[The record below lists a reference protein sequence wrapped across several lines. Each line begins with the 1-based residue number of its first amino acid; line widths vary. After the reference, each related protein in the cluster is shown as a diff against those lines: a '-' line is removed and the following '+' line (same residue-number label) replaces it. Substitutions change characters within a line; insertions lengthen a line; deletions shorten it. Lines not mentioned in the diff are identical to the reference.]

1 MGQNYNSDSKSQF
14 KHASGEVTI
23 EPNAP
28 IQKSNGSGEVDQWFQ
43 KLMGALETDII
54 MLEQK
59 PDFSNAYRVTRL
71 IRNNIESKLGDEIRH
86 LSPDQLFPPEIVEL
100 IERDENFMGIHTA
113 WVHHH
118 HHALPHGRGFYQ
130 LVKTG
135 PGQLMIIFH
144 RIDKVEEII
153 EGLADGQRNLKQLQ
167 ENVPIG
173 LFQMD
178 EQGRLLYANP
188 WTRRMLGLNPV
199 GKLQE
204 TNLYELVDHKDQ
216 LERIRKSVEE
226 DRLIREMEVL
236 LKTNRSESI
245 WCMLSVSSVQRAHS
259 GTITFDGFIYDISE
273 RKAVLEQLRDN
284 DGMFRA
290 ISDNLKSTLYM
301 FNCESRFT
309 YVNPAVIE
317 ITGYSEDELLS
328 MKFYDIVHP
337 DFREVVKERGINR
350 LEGKKAPKRYEFK
363 IITKAGDERWM
374 EIYTTRLFLQNS
386 WVVLGLGND
395 ITNRKQVLEE
405 IKLSEEKYKSLY
417 SFFRLMADNTQDM
430 IWAKDLDKRYI
441 FANKALCE
449 SLLMADDTED
459 PVGKTDFYFAER
471 ARKLHP
477 DDPEWYTFGDS
488 SDDTDDIVMQTRQ
501 PQQFDEYGNVNG
513 EFLYLDIHKSPL
525 LDHQGRMIGTV
536 GSARNVTFAKRME
549 VEREKEEKI
558 KNMVYRIGNAVSTT
572 KDMSELITIIRME
585 LSEVIDTTNMFIA
598 LYDKNSQEIALP
610 YFVDEKDRFKRIPA
624 GKSLTYYLIRKNA
637 PILLR
642 QADIQDLATKGE
654 VELMGSMAKVWLG
667 VPMIVKG
674 ETIGAIVVQNYKD
687 ENAFTEHDL
696 ELLNFVSIQISI
708 SINQKKAD
716 DALRENEFTL
726 RQIIDNV
733 PVMIY
738 AKDRDQRFILA
749 NKAMAS
755 AYGKRVDQVEGF
767 LQSELHHNAA
777 EIDKYM
783 RDDLE
788 VIETG
793 STKILEEEPFT
804 DAEGHTH
811 VLKTVKLPLK
821 SEVYQGIALLG
832 VSIDITERI
841 QVEQE
846 LKKAKNKA
854 EEADRLKTAFL
865 ANMSHEIRTPMNAI
879 IGFSELLNDP
889 DLTGDNRKEFVQL
902 IGENSKVLLHLI
914 EDIIDVAKIEAGQ
927 IKVVK
932 GACQVNMIMDE
943 IKAQFTAKLNKY
955 PQKKITIRT
964 QKLVPDTRF
973 AIQTDP
979 LRFKQIMNNLVGNAF
994 KFTEEG
1000 FIDLGYS
1007 IDEKEKTITFFVKDT
1022 GIGLEADKLSLI
1034 FERFRQ
1040 AQESST
1046 KEYGGTGLGLTISRR
1061 LVEILGGNMWVESVL
1076 HEGSTFYFTLPYEA
1090 VNVEGFMKPFI
1101 PRSDK
1106 HDWSGKVILV
1116 AEDEVSN
1123 FELIS
1128 ATLFKTN
1135 AKIVR
1140 AVNGKEAVDMINTN
1154 QQVDLVLMDIR
1165 MPVMN
1170 GYEATREIR
1179 KMNTTLPIVS
1189 LTAYAMS
1196 DDIEK
1201 SLDAGCNAHI
1211 SKPFNPRDLLNKL
1224 EVYFQKNEDQ

>member
-1 MGQNYNSDSKSQF
+1 MGQIYMPDSKSQF
-14 KHASGEVTI
+14 RNASGEVTI
-23 EPNAP
+23 EPITP
-28 IQKSNGSGEVDQWFQ
+28 IQRSIGSGNVDQWFQ

-54 MLEQK
+54 MLEKKQ
-59 PDFSNAYRVTRL
+59 DSTETYRVARL
-71 IRNNIESKLGDEIRH
+71 IKNNIESNLEDDIRNS
-86 LSPDQLFPPEIVEL
+86 SPHELFPQEIADL
-100 IERDENFMGIHTA
+100 IVKDENFMGIHTA
-113 WVHHH
+113 WVHQHNPE
-118 HHALPHGRGFYQ
+118 LPNGRGFYQ
-130 LVKTG
+130 LIKTG
-135 PGQLMIIFH
+135 PGQLMIILH
-144 RIDKVEEII
+144 RIDRVEAII
-153 EGLADGQRNLKQLQ
+153 EGLADGQQNLKQLQ
-167 ENVPIG
+167 DNVPIG

-178 EQGRLLYANP
+178 EQGRFLYVNP
-188 WTRRMLGLNPV
+188 WTRKILDIIPEEG
-199 GKLQE
+199 LQE
-204 TNLYELVDHKDQ
+204 HNMYDLMVNKDQ
-216 LERIRKSVEE
+216 VEKIRKSLKEE
-226 DRLIREMEVL
+226 GLIREMEVL
-236 LKTNRSESI
+236 LKTGQSDPI
-245 WCMLSVSSVQRAHS
+245 WCMLSASSVERAQS
-259 GTITFDGFIYDISE
+259 EMVTFDGYIYDISE
-273 RKAVLEQLRDN
+273 RKAALERLRDN

-290 ISDNLKSTLYM
+290 ISENLKSTLYI
-301 FNCESRFT
+301 FDGQGQFT
-309 YVNPAVIE
+309 YVNPAMEE
-317 ITGYSEDELLS
+317 ITGYSGDELLG
-328 MKFYDIVHP
+328 MKFYNIVHP
-337 DFREVVKERGINR
+337 DFRDMVKERGLNR
-350 LEGKKAPKRYEFK
+350 LEGRKSPKSYEFK
-363 IITKAGDERWM
+363 IVNKNGDERWM
-374 EIYTTRLFLQNS
+374 EIYVARLLLQNK
-386 WVVLGLGND
+386 WMVLGLGND
-395 ITNRKQVLEE
+395 ITDRKQVLEE

-449 SLLMADDTED
+449 SLLMAEDTEE
-459 PVGKTDFYFAER
+459 PVGKTDVYFAER

-477 DDPEWYTFGDS
+477 EDPDWYTFGES
-488 SDDTDDIVMQTRQ
+488 MDDTDDIVMQTRQ
-501 PQQFDEYGNVNG
+501 PQQFDEYGNVNS

-525 LDHQGRMIGTV
+525 VDHQGRMIGTV

-549 VEREKEEKI
+549 AEREKEEKI

-572 KDMSELITIIRME
+572 KDLSELITVIRME

-598 LYDKNSQEIALP
+598 LYDKNSQEITLP
-610 YFVDEKDRFKRIPA
+610 YFVDERDRFKRIPA

-637 PILLR
+637 PLLLR
-642 QADIQDLATKGE
+642 QMDIQDLAAAGE
-654 VELMGSMAKVWLG
+654 IELLGSMARVWLG

-674 ETIGAIVVQNYKD
+674 ETIGAIVVQNYKN

-738 AKDRDQRFILA
+738 AKDRNQRFILA
-749 NKAMAS
+749 NKAMAN
-755 AYGKRVDQVEGF
+755 AYGKRVDQIEGF
-767 LQSELHHNAA
+767 LQSELHRNAA
-777 EIDKYM
+777 EIDKYI

-788 VIETG
+788 VMETG
-793 STKILEEEPFT
+793 SMKVLEEEPFT
-804 DAEGHTH
+804 DAEGHTR
-811 VLKTVKLPLK
+811 VLQTVKLPLK
-821 SEVYQGIALLG
+821 SELYQGIALLG
-832 VSIDITERI
+832 VSIDMTERI
-841 QVEQE
+841 LVEQE

-889 DLTGDNRKEFVQL
+889 DLTSGNRKEFVQL

-927 IKVVK
+927 LRVVK
-932 GACQVNMIMDE
+932 GTCQVNGIIDD
-943 IKAQFTAKLNKY
+943 IKTQFTEKLNKY
-955 PQKKITIRT
+955 PQKNITIRA
-964 QKLVPDTRF
+964 QKMVQDSRF

-979 LRFKQIMNNLVGNAF
+979 LRFKQVIKNLVGNAI

-1000 FIDLGYS
+1000 YIDIGYN
-1007 IDEKEKTITFFVKDT
+1007 IDKRDKTITFYVKDT

-1061 LVEILGGNMWVESVL
+1061 LVEILGGHMWVESVL

-1090 VNVEGFMKPFI
+1090 INVEGFMKPFI
-1101 PRSDK
+1101 PQSDK
-1106 HDWSGKVILV
+1106 HDWSGKIILV

-1128 ATLFKTN
+1128 ATLYKTK
-1135 AKIVR
+1135 AKILR
-1140 AVNGKEAVDMINTN
+1140 ALNGKEAVDLIRTN
-1154 QQVDLVLMDIR
+1154 KQIDLVLMDIR

-1179 KMNTTLPIVS
+1179 KMNTTIPIVS

-1201 SLDAGCNAHI
+1201 SLDAGCNAHV

-1224 EVYFQKNEDQ
+1224 EVYFQKNEGS